1 MAFRFTFKPID
12 LTYYNKQSWIEKKW
26 NIVLTYVCLC
36 MYVTL
41 KQYEL
46 GHLYNVIGNSWYMYA
61 VYKNRYVL
69 FMINTNTQVISQCI
83 III

>member
-1 MAFRFTFKPID
+1 
-12 LTYYNKQSWIEKKW
+12 
-26 NIVLTYVCLC
+26 